1 MQSIILILHVL
12 AALCIIALVLV
23 QHGKGADAGAA
34 FGSGSANT
42 MFGSQGPMPFLMKLT
57 ALFAFIFFVTSITL
71 SYLSTHVKTQQMFL
85 NQRSV
90 AASQAQQEQQ
100 TSSVVLNIP
109 AKEQSQSTNNQQQS
123 TTSSQQQSSTSSQQ
137 QSSTSSSN

>member
-1 MQSIILILHVL
+1 MQSIILIIHVL
-12 AALCIIALVLV
+12 VAICIIALVLV

-57 ALFAFIFFVTSITL
+57 ALFAFIFFITSITL
-71 SYLSTHVKTQQMFL
+71 SYMSTRLTKKQVIL

-90 AASQAQQEQQ
+90 QSQTQTQES
-100 TSSVVLNIP
+100 SSVVLNIP
-109 AKEQSQSTNNQQQS
+109 QKN
-123 TTSSQQQSSTSSQQ
+123 QSSSTKQQ
-137 QSSTSSSN
+137 

>member
-12 AALCIIALVLV
+12 VAICIIALVLV

-57 ALFAFIFFVTSITL
+57 ALFAFVFFVTSIML
-71 SYLSTHVKTQQMFL
+71 SYMSTHLTTKQAFL
-85 NQRSV
+85 NQQTVSR
-90 AASQAQQEQQ
+90 QTQEQKP
-100 TSSVVLNIP
+100 SSVVLNIP
-109 AKEQSQSTNNQQQS
+109 TKNQSQSTKKQ
-123 TTSSQQQSSTSSQQ
+123 
-137 QSSTSSSN
+137 

>member
-12 AALCIIALVLV
+12 AAICIIALVLV

-57 ALFAFIFFVTSITL
+57 VLFAFIFFVTSITL

-90 AASQAQQEQQ
+90 ASQTTQEEQKS
-100 TSSVVLNIP
+100 SSVVLNIP
-109 AKEQSQSTNNQQQS
+109 TKESQSK
-123 TTSSQQQSSTSSQQ
+123 STSGQQ
-137 QSSTSSSN
+137 KSNS

>member
-12 AALCIIALVLV
+12 VAICITALVLV

-57 ALFAFIFFVTSITL
+57 ALFAFVFFLTSIAL
-71 SYLSTHVKTQQMFL
+71 SYLSTHQAKQQVFL
-85 NQRSV
+85 NQRAPHEQV
-90 AASQAQQEQQ
+90 AQKTQP
-100 TSSVVLNIP
+100 SSVVLNIP
-109 AKEQSQSTNNQQQS
+109 PKKLK
-123 TTSSQQQSSTSSQQ
+123 SSN
-137 QSSTSSSN
+137 SSSKKKG

>member
-12 AALCIIALVLV
+12 VAICIIALVLV

-57 ALFAFIFFVTSITL
+57 ALFAFVFFLTSIVL
-71 SYLSTHVKTQQMFL
+71 SYLSTHQAKQQVFL
-85 NQRSV
+85 NQRV
-90 AASQAQQEQQ
+90 QHSQVEQKTQ
-100 TSSVVLNIP
+100 PSSVVLNIP
-109 AKEQSQSTNNQQQS
+109 SKKLKSNN
-123 TTSSQQQSSTSSQQ
+123 
-137 QSSTSSSN
+137 SSSKKKG